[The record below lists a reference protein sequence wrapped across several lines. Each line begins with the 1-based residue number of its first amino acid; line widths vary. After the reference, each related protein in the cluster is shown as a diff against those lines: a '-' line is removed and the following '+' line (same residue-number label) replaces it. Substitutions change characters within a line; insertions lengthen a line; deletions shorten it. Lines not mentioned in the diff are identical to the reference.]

1 MNGCPRRR
9 VSCPAGHHAD
19 GMMIPAALDATLTRE
34 SFHSVAG
41 ARPMG
46 GVMGQ
51 LLTHDVVHVP
61 ETPLDH
67 GHGSGLRILLVDDE
81 PAGLTELQTVLN
93 DRDITIVGSTDS
105 GEHALDLARILDP
118 DVAVIRWS
126 LRRFGGALTARL
138 MQWHAPNVTP
148 VLLVDVEDLDE
159 LDGSELETTS
169 IRCDT
174 TPSELRATL
183 QRMLTGIGPRVTHP
197 PAEASS
203 IRRQLRD
210 PSLTP
215 AQRRHPSAKQA
226 ALAGREI
233 RFNPKRRSHDGHT

>member
-1 MNGCPRRR
+1 
-9 VSCPAGHHAD
+9 
-19 GMMIPAALDATLTRE
+19 MMIPAAPDATLTRE
-34 SFHSVAG
+34 SFHFVAG
-41 ARPMG
+41 GATDW

-51 LLTHDVVHVP
+51 LLTHDAVHVT

-81 PAGLTELQTVLN
+81 PAGLTELQTALT
-93 DRDITIVGSTDS
+93 DHDITIVGSTDS

-169 IRCDT
+169 IMCDT
-174 TPSELRATL
+174 TTSELGATL
-183 QRMLTGIGPRVTHP
+183 QRMLTGIGHRVTHAP
-197 PAEASS
+197 DEDAS
-203 IRRQLRD
+203 IRRRPHD

-215 AQRRHPSAKQA
+215 AQSRHPSAKQA

-233 RFNPKRRSHDGHT
+233 RFAPKRRSHDRHT

>member
-1 MNGCPRRR
+1 M
-9 VSCPAGHHAD
+9 
-19 GMMIPAALDATLTRE
+19 
-34 SFHSVAG
+34 
-41 ARPMG
+41 
-46 GVMGQ
+46 
-51 LLTHDVVHVP
+51 HDVVHVT
-61 ETPLDH
+61 ETPLDQ

-81 PAGLTELQTVLN
+81 PAGLTELQTALN

-169 IRCDT
+169 IMCDT
-174 TPSELRATL
+174 TPPELRATL
-183 QRMLTGIGPRVTHP
+183 QRMLTGIGHPRVTHP
-197 PAEASS
+197 PDEDSS
-203 IRRQLRD
+203 IRRRLRD

-226 ALAGREI
+226 ALPGREI
-233 RFNPKRRSHDGHT
+233 RFNPKRRSHDRHT

>member
-1 MNGCPRRR
+1 
-9 VSCPAGHHAD
+9 
-19 GMMIPAALDATLTRE
+19 MMIPAAPDATLTRE
-34 SFHSVAG
+34 SFHFVAG
-41 ARPMG
+41 RDRLGESME
-46 GVMGQ
+46 Q

-61 ETPLDH
+61 EAWLDH

-81 PAGLTELQTVLN
+81 PAGLTELQTALN

-169 IRCDT
+169 IMCDT

-183 QRMLTGIGPRVTHP
+183 QRMLTGIGHPRVTHP
-197 PAEASS
+197 PHEDSS
-203 IRRQLRD
+203 IRRRLRD
-210 PSLTP
+210 PLLTSV
-215 AQRRHPSAKQA
+215 QTRHPSAKQA
-226 ALAGREI
+226 ALAGSEI
-233 RFNPKRRSHDGHT
+233 RFNPKRRSHDRHT